1 MMSRVHGVER
11 ISMSG
16 PMRRLIAGFKTFR
29 SEYYE
34 QRPERIHSL
43 VTEGQHPRIL
53 MIGCSDS
60 RVDPALVTNAEPGE
74 IFVVRNVANL
84 VPPCEPD
91 GRYHGTSAALQFA
104 VEDLEVADIVVLG
117 HSECGGIRAMLERA
131 AGISQP
137 REFITPWVSLAARH
151 CADIISHPGGKE
163 PDLSACEKTAIKGS
177 LANLMTFPF
186 VRKRVTAG
194 ILKTHGW
201 WLELGKGRLW
211 GTDSEKD
218 RFRRLV

>member
-1 MMSRVHGVER
+1 MTEPVQ
-11 ISMSG
+11 
-16 PMRRLIAGFKTFR
+16 RLVAGFKAFR

-34 QRPERIHSL
+34 QRPERIRSL
-43 VTEGQHPRIL
+43 VTEGQRPRIL

-74 IFVVRNVANL
+74 LFVVRNVANL
-84 VPPCEPD
+84 VPPYEPD

-104 VEDLEVADIVVLG
+104 VEDLAVTDIIVLG
-117 HSECGGIRAMLERA
+117 HSECGGIRAMVERA
-131 AGISQP
+131 AGISRP

-151 CADIISHPGGKE
+151 CADIISDPSGKE

-186 VRKRVTAG
+186 VSERVAAG
-194 ILKTHGW
+194 TLKTHGW

-211 GTDSEKD
+211 GTDTGKD

>member
-1 MMSRVHGVER
+1 
-11 ISMSG
+11 MSG
-16 PMRRLIAGFKTFR
+16 PMRRLVAGFKTFR

-74 IFVVRNVANL
+74 LFVVRNVANL

-104 VEDLEVADIVVLG
+104 VEDLAVTDIVVLG
-117 HSECGGIRAMLERA
+117 HSECGGIRAMVERE
-131 AGISQP
+131 AGVSRP

-151 CADIISHPGGKE
+151 CADFIGNSSGKE
-163 PDLSACEKTAIKGS
+163 PDLSDCEKTAIKGS
-177 LANLMTFPF
+177 LGNLMTFPF
-186 VRKRVTAG
+186 VRERVTAG
-194 ILKTHGW
+194 MLKTHGW
-201 WLELGKGRLW
+201 WLELRKGQLW
-211 GTDSEKD
+211 GTDIETD
-218 RFRRLV
+218 HFRRLV